1 MDNFG
6 LLTNKIVFADDT
18 ELEGKI
24 VDILNGFITVYDA
37 PGVTH
42 CFIYSASQIKSIE
55 IGEAEEDP
63 EVDPQVDPDTDS
75 DTDPE
80 ETPEETLEETTEG

>member
-1 MDNFG
+1 MSNNFG

-37 PGVTH
+37 PGDTH
-42 CFIYSASQIKSIE
+42 CFIYSASMIKSIE
-55 IGEAEEDP
+55 VGEAEEDP
-63 EVDPQVDPDTDS
+63 DVDPDVDPDADS

-80 ETPEETLEETTEG
+80 ETPEEITEG